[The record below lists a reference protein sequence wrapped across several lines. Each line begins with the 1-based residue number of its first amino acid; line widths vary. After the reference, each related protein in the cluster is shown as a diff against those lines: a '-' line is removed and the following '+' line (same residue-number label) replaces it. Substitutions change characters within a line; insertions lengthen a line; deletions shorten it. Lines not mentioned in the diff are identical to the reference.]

1 MNISF
6 INPFVR
12 LKNILRKEDMKSMYS
27 ILLILLIA
35 GIFETLGI
43 ASIIPFINVIS
54 DPNYV
59 VTNQYMLVFIEY
71 LNLDLRESK
80 VLVGVLVLF
89 LFVFIGIFNIFAL
102 HKTLYFIAN
111 IEHNIASRTLDYY
124 LSRPYA
130 SFVEASPSKL
140 IKHVLDDASSLGAGI
155 IYPLIQI
162 LSKSIMVALISV
174 LLIIIDYK
182 IFLSSFFILTI
193 IYAFIYKNFTSIAKR
208 GGEERFKLNDDRF
221 KITRDVFNSLKE
233 VKFYS
238 IEKYYQNNFSKSAEE
253 FALIDAKISY
263 YSTIPKYVLEVIIF
277 GVIFSSIIYLIYI
290 SSPLTIHLP
299 LIGVF
304 ILAAYRAIPMLQNIY
319 SNINIYKLYLP
330 AFDLIENIVL
340 DSKKLVSKA
349 DVSITKFELNKNIVF
364 DNISFGYSNKNLII
378 KDLSFKIYANKMT
391 AIIGSTGQGKTTL
404 IDLLLGFYSPNSGN
418 IYIDDIS
425 LNTSNRASLNKV
437 IGYVPQTINLQ
448 EGSLSS
454 NIALGLK
461 NNSIDYDLI
470 KEIVEILELT
480 DLVSNL
486 KNNIHSNIG
495 DRGVKL
501 SGGQRQRL
509 GIARALYLN
518 PKILILDESTNELD
532 SKTESNIF
540 SKIKQKY
547 PFITIIMITHRL
559 SSLKLADNVMLLKD
573 NSMHKVDISDITDI
587 EQLEKTI
594 EACN

>member
-1 MNISF
+1 
-6 INPFVR
+6 
-12 LKNILRKEDMKSMYS
+12 
-27 ILLILLIA
+27 
-35 GIFETLGI
+35 
-43 ASIIPFINVIS
+43 
-54 DPNYV
+54 
-59 VTNQYMLVFIEY
+59 
-71 LNLDLRESK
+71 
-80 VLVGVLVLF
+80 
-89 LFVFIGIFNIFAL
+89 
-102 HKTLYFIAN
+102 
-111 IEHNIASRTLDYY
+111 
-124 LSRPYA
+124 
-130 SFVEASPSKL
+130 
-140 IKHVLDDASSLGAGI
+140 
-155 IYPLIQI
+155 
-162 LSKSIMVALISV
+162 
-174 LLIIIDYK
+174 
-182 IFLSSFFILTI
+182 
-193 IYAFIYKNFTSIAKR
+193 
-208 GGEERFKLNDDRF
+208 
-221 KITRDVFNSLKE
+221 
-233 VKFYS
+233 
-238 IEKYYQNNFSKSAEE
+238 
-253 FALIDAKISY
+253 
-263 YSTIPKYVLEVIIF
+263 
-277 GVIFSSIIYLIYI
+277 
-290 SSPLTIHLP
+290 
-299 LIGVF
+299 
-304 ILAAYRAIPMLQNIY
+304 
-319 SNINIYKLYLP
+319 
-330 AFDLIENIVL
+330 
-340 DSKKLVSKA
+340 
-349 DVSITKFELNKNIVF
+349 
-364 DNISFGYSNKNLII
+364 
-378 KDLSFKIYANKMT
+378 
-391 AIIGSTGQGKTTL
+391 
-404 IDLLLGFYSPNSGN
+404 
-418 IYIDDIS
+418 
-425 LNTSNRASLNKV
+425 V